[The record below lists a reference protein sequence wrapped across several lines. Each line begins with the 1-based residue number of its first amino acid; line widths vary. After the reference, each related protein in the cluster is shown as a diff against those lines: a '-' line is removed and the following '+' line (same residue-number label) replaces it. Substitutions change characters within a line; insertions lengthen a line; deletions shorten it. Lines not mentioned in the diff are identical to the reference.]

1 MQCLKP
7 ILWLAATQP
16 DSYRLPFQHLAKSLN
31 LLEFQDYFLCYL
43 SIAGTYPYER
53 RETKMEKNEIQDLK
67 NQLAALQNQI
77 NQLEVAGDPE
87 RASRRGMLKLAAG
100 AAVGA
105 VAGGLAL
112 SGQPASAGSG
122 YPSDGY
128 FFSMTPQR
136 VYDSRWTNASSGIA
150 ATKLGRL
157 SKNESR
163 VISVKDGRDSSGRVT
178 TADLLPFI
186 SGFGGISTPVQ
197 SIAYNLTVTQ
207 PSGSNY
213 LSLAPGD
220 ATTTPATS
228 SINFW
233 TTDVANSGII
243 SISADRELK
252 VFCGDNLG
260 GCHFILDITGFYQT
274 QSTVSSRLP

>member
-1 MQCLKP
+1 
-7 ILWLAATQP
+7 
-16 DSYRLPFQHLAKSLN
+16 
-31 LLEFQDYFLCYL
+31 LEFQDYFLCYL
-43 SIAGTYPYER
+43 SIVGTYPYER

-105 VAGGLAL
+105 VAGGMLMGA
-112 SGQPASAGSG
+112 SPASAGFA

-136 VYDSRWTNASSGIA
+136 VYDSRWTNAASGIA

-157 SKNESR
+157 SRLESR
-163 VISVKDGRDSSGRVT
+163 VISMKDGRNSSGRVT
-178 TADLLPFI
+178 TSDLLQPSSGPF
-186 SGFGGISTPVQ
+186 SVQ

-220 ATTTPATS
+220 ATGAPAAS
-228 SINFW
+228 CINFSSN
-233 TTDVANSGII
+233 DIANGGII

-252 VFCGDNLG
+252 VFCGNDLG
-260 GCHFILDITGFYQT
+260 GCHFIIDITGFYQT
-274 QSTVSSRLP
+274 SSSVLSPLP

>member
-1 MQCLKP
+1 M
-7 ILWLAATQP
+7 
-16 DSYRLPFQHLAKSLN
+16 DS
-31 LLEFQDYFLCYL
+31 
-43 SIAGTYPYER
+43 
-53 RETKMEKNEIQDLK
+53 NEIQDLK
-67 NQLAALQNQI
+67 NQLALLQQRLD
-77 NQLEVAGDPE
+77 QLEVVGEPE
-87 RASRRGMLKLAAG
+87 KASRRGMLKLAAS
-100 AAVGA
+100 AAAGT
-105 VAGGLAL
+105 VAGGLLIGA
-112 SGQPASAGSG
+112 SPASAGTG

-178 TADLLPFI
+178 TADLLPFT

-197 SIAYNLTVTQ
+197 SIAFNLTVTQ

-220 ATTTPATS
+220 ATSAPATS
-228 SINFW
+228 SINFAA
-233 TTDVANSGII
+233 TDVANSGII

-274 QSTVSSRLP
+274 QSTVLSRLP

>member
-1 MQCLKP
+1 
-7 ILWLAATQP
+7 
-16 DSYRLPFQHLAKSLN
+16 
-31 LLEFQDYFLCYL
+31 
-43 SIAGTYPYER
+43 
-53 RETKMEKNEIQDLK
+53 MENNEIQDLK
-67 NQLAALQNQI
+67 NQLAALQNQL

-105 VAGGLAL
+105 VAGGMLMGA
-112 SGQPASAGSG
+112 SPASAGTG

-163 VISVKDGRDSSGRVT
+163 VISLKDGRDSSGRVT
-178 TADLLPFI
+178 TADLLPYTT
-186 SGFGGISTPVQ
+186 GPGGVTTPVQ

-207 PSGSNY
+207 ASGSNY

-220 ATTTPATS
+220 ATTAPATS
-228 SINFW
+228 SINFAA
-233 TTDVANSGII
+233 TDVANSGII

-252 VFCGDNLG
+252 VFCGNDLG

-274 QSTVSSRLP
+274 FSTVSSRLP

>member
-1 MQCLKP
+1 
-7 ILWLAATQP
+7 
-16 DSYRLPFQHLAKSLN
+16 
-31 LLEFQDYFLCYL
+31 
-43 SIAGTYPYER
+43 
-53 RETKMEKNEIQDLK
+53 MENNEIQDLK
-67 NQLAALQNQI
+67 NQLALMQQRLD
-77 NQLEVAGDPE
+77 QLEVVGEPE

-100 AAVGA
+100 AAAGV
-105 VAGGLAL
+105 VAGGMLMGA
-112 SGQPASAGSG
+112 SPASAGFG

-136 VYDSRWTNASSGIA
+136 VYDSRWTNAASGIA

-157 SKNESR
+157 SRNESR
-163 VISVKDGRDSSGRVT
+163 VISLKDGRNSSGRVT
-178 TADLLPFI
+178 TSDLLQPS
-186 SGFGGISTPVQ
+186 SGSIGVQ

-207 PSGSNY
+207 PSGANY

-220 ATTTPATS
+220 ATTAPATS
-228 SINFW
+228 SINFIASNI
-233 TTDVANSGII
+233 ANGGII

-252 VFCGDNLG
+252 VFCGDDLG

>member
-1 MQCLKP
+1 M
-7 ILWLAATQP
+7 
-16 DSYRLPFQHLAKSLN
+16 DS
-31 LLEFQDYFLCYL
+31 
-43 SIAGTYPYER
+43 
-53 RETKMEKNEIQDLK
+53 NEIQDLK
-67 NQLAALQNQI
+67 NQLALLQQRLD
-77 NQLEVAGDPE
+77 QLEVVGEPE
-87 RASRRGMLKLAAG
+87 KASRRGMLKLAAG
-100 AAVGA
+100 AAAGT
-105 VAGGLAL
+105 VAGGLLIGA
-112 SGQPASAGSG
+112 SPASAGTG

-178 TADLLPFI
+178 TADLLPFT

-197 SIAYNLTVTQ
+197 SIAFNLTVTQ

-220 ATTTPATS
+220 ATTAPATS
-228 SINFW
+228 SINFAA
-233 TTDVANSGII
+233 TDVANSGII

-274 QSTVSSRLP
+274 QSTVLSRLP

>member
-1 MQCLKP
+1 M
-7 ILWLAATQP
+7 
-16 DSYRLPFQHLAKSLN
+16 DS
-31 LLEFQDYFLCYL
+31 
-43 SIAGTYPYER
+43 
-53 RETKMEKNEIQDLK
+53 NEIQDLK
-67 NQLAALQNQI
+67 NQLALLQQRLD
-77 NQLEVAGDPE
+77 QLEVVGEPE
-87 RASRRGMLKLAAG
+87 KASRRGMLKLAAG
-100 AAVGA
+100 AAAGA
-105 VAGGLAL
+105 VAGGMLIGA
-112 SGQPASAGSG
+112 SPASAGTG

-178 TADLLPFI
+178 TADLLPFT

-197 SIAYNLTVTQ
+197 SIAFNLTVTQ

-220 ATTTPATS
+220 ATTAPATS
-228 SINFW
+228 SINFAA
-233 TTDVANSGII
+233 TDVANSGII

-274 QSTVSSRLP
+274 QSTVLSRLP

>member
-1 MQCLKP
+1 M
-7 ILWLAATQP
+7 
-16 DSYRLPFQHLAKSLN
+16 DS
-31 LLEFQDYFLCYL
+31 
-43 SIAGTYPYER
+43 
-53 RETKMEKNEIQDLK
+53 NEIQDLK
-67 NQLAALQNQI
+67 NQLALLQQRLD
-77 NQLEVAGDPE
+77 QLEVVGEPE
-87 RASRRGMLKLAAG
+87 KASRRGMLKLAAG
-100 AAVGA
+100 AAAGA
-105 VAGGLAL
+105 VTGGMLIGA
-112 SGQPASAGSG
+112 SPASAGTG

-178 TADLLPFI
+178 TADLLPFT

-197 SIAYNLTVTQ
+197 SIAFNLTVTQ

-220 ATTTPATS
+220 ATTAPATS
-228 SINFW
+228 SINFAA
-233 TTDVANSGII
+233 TDVANSGII

-260 GCHFILDITGFYQT
+260 GCHFIVDITGFYQT
-274 QSTVSSRLP
+274 QSTVLSRLP

>member
-1 MQCLKP
+1 
-7 ILWLAATQP
+7 
-16 DSYRLPFQHLAKSLN
+16 
-31 LLEFQDYFLCYL
+31 
-43 SIAGTYPYER
+43 
-53 RETKMEKNEIQDLK
+53 MENNEIQDLK
-67 NQLAALQNQI
+67 NQLAALQNQL

-105 VAGGLAL
+105 VAGGMLMGA
-112 SGQPASAGSG
+112 SPASAG
-122 YPSDGY
+122 YTNPSDGY

-163 VISVKDGRDSSGRVT
+163 VISVKDGRNSSGRVT
-178 TADLLPFI
+178 TSDLLPFTTTM
-186 SGFGGISTPVQ
+186 FGVTTPVQ
-197 SIAYNLTVTQ
+197 SIAYNLTVAQ

-220 ATTTPATS
+220 ATAAPATS

-233 TTDVANSGII
+233 ANDVANGGII

-252 VFCGDNLG
+252 VFCGNDLG
-260 GCHFILDITGFYQT
+260 GCHFIIDITGFYQT
-274 QSTVSSRLP
+274 DPSLLSPLP

>member
-1 MQCLKP
+1 M
-7 ILWLAATQP
+7 
-16 DSYRLPFQHLAKSLN
+16 DS
-31 LLEFQDYFLCYL
+31 
-43 SIAGTYPYER
+43 
-53 RETKMEKNEIQDLK
+53 NEIQDLK
-67 NQLAALQNQI
+67 NQLALLQQRLD
-77 NQLEVAGDPE
+77 QLEVVGEPE
-87 RASRRGMLKLAAG
+87 KASRRGMLKLAAS
-100 AAVGA
+100 AAAGT
-105 VAGGLAL
+105 VAGGLLIGA
-112 SGQPASAGSG
+112 SPASAGTG

-178 TADLLPFI
+178 TADLLPFT

-197 SIAYNLTVTQ
+197 SIAFNLTVTQ

-220 ATTTPATS
+220 ATTAPATS
-228 SINFW
+228 SINFAA
-233 TTDVANSGII
+233 TDVANSGII

-274 QSTVSSRLP
+274 QSTVLSRLP

>member
-1 MQCLKP
+1 
-7 ILWLAATQP
+7 
-16 DSYRLPFQHLAKSLN
+16 
-31 LLEFQDYFLCYL
+31 
-43 SIAGTYPYER
+43 
-53 RETKMEKNEIQDLK
+53 MENNEIQDLK
-67 NQLAALQNQI
+67 NQLAALQNQL

-105 VAGGLAL
+105 VAGGMLMGA
-112 SGQPASAGSG
+112 SPASAGTG

-163 VISVKDGRDSSGRVT
+163 VISVKDGRNSSGRVT
-178 TADLLPFI
+178 TADLLPFTT
-186 SGFGGISTPVQ
+186 SMGVVTTPVQ

-207 PSGSNY
+207 ASGSNY

-220 ATTTPATS
+220 ATTAPATS
-228 SINFW
+228 SINFAA
-233 TTDVANSGII
+233 TDVANSGII
-243 SISADRELK
+243 SISLDRELK
-252 VFCGDNLG
+252 VFCGNDLG
-260 GCHFILDITGFYQT
+260 GCHFILDITGLYQT
-274 QSTVSSRLP
+274 FSTVSSRLP